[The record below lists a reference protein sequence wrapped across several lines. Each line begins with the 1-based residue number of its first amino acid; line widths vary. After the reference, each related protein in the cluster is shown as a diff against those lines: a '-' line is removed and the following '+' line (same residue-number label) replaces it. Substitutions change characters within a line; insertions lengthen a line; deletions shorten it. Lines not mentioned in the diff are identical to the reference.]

1 MVTSIDQNS
10 SDIAWHFDSAVEGDL
25 LQTKSDL
32 VGGLNHLEKYL
43 VNGKDCPIYYGKI
56 KNDPNHQPEMD
67 DSKEFIAFPG
77 NSSCKDRQCWI
88 LGISIIRIHAVYLG
102 VSEIAQ
108 KNNYSRATAET
119 RTSTL
124 DAAVEEAWRHW
135 KETACGS
142 CWKRLEWHKKK
153 YLPSNLT
160 ELTESLVTRLIRAI
174 YIYNMPK
181 RHVFVPS
188 K

>member
-10 SDIAWHFDSAVEGDL
+10 CRFCCRRRSTPNKIWSGWWFEPSW
-25 LQTKSDL
+25 KI
-32 VGGLNHLEKYL
+32 L

-56 KNDPNHQPEMD
+56 KNVPNHQPEMD

-119 RTSTL
+119 RPSTL

-153 YLPSNLT
+153 YLPTNLT
-160 ELTESLVTRLIRAI
+160 ELTESLVTRFIRAI
-174 YIYNMPK
+174 YIYI
-181 RHVFVPS
+181 
-188 K
+188 